1 MELRIQPLRR
11 YYLETVRTTMLFRK
25 SMNALLMLVMCV
37 SLFLGSTENRFVW
50 LPVAVAIANVVMSLS
65 NWLTPPAFLPA
76 VNNALM
82 VFQKLDLLWQG
93 SDLRENRSEATK
105 RLMIRT
111 TETAVLDVERAF
123 ARAMPMLEGLEDRD
137 RKSTR
142 LNSSH

>member
-1 MELRIQPLRR
+1 M
-11 YYLETVRTTMLFRK
+11 
-25 SMNALLMLVMCV
+25 
-37 SLFLGSTENRFVW
+37 
-50 LPVAVAIANVVMSLS
+50 AIANVLANLS

-111 TETAVLDVERAF
+111 TESAVLDVERAL
-123 ARAMPMLEGLEDRD
+123 ARAMPMLEGFEDNEDMKEAADNNLRD
-137 RKSTR
+137 NRWKPMTVA
-142 LNSSH
+142 SSKIMTPSG